1 MRIRWFGQSAYLLSG
16 EQRVFV
22 DPFGDMSAAAS
33 RGLEFRYP
41 AIEGVEA
48 DLLLVTHEH
57 GDHNGVEAIG
67 GEPVVLRSRAG
78 TFDSPVGE
86 VVAVASEHDDRA
98 GTARG
103 GNTIVVF
110 TLDGLRVCH
119 LGDFGQPA
127 LRPEQREA
135 IGAVDVLFVPAGG
148 GPTVGGAEAAALVRE
163 LAPLLVVPMHYR
175 TEAVNFLEPPDAF
188 LDALGM
194 PVERVAGSEVE
205 TGDVMRAEPVVA
217 LFQPP
222 M

>member
-1 MRIRWFGQSAYLLSG
+1 VRIRWFGQSAYLLSG